1 MPALGGSIQRRWNA
15 LLDPYQKGDLDQ
27 PSFSGLADCLM
38 AAGMA
43 AEASRCRSWGLLE
56 PPESEWKQA
65 LRQWDSSFQEAA
77 FQDPSFQDSHQSL
90 DQPGPEPSSKPAAPS
105 RDPEQTELL
114 HIQALVDQG
123 RLQEACDHLGQL
135 SHQLGL
141 PPNLCNRMA
150 MLLEQKGDAWE
161 SERWY
166 RTSLSSQTQ
175 QPQAWFALAA
185 NLLSQNVADEA
196 LEASQLGLELHPRHP
211 WGLKLRQRSLTEL
224 KAGFDLEQLQRED
237 QLPFPIDPETLEA
250 LKQEPSWGD
259 FNVSLPQRLAWRHAL
274 RKSSS
279 TVWTIG
285 LQSPTILERLASLE
299 LFGSDLRVMAFG
311 CANAE
316 RFHQSLASL
325 SFHLDAF
332 GPTYQMRQCLEQ
344 PGLAIIGLPKQ
355 NCCPLA
361 LATCLNNPAIA
372 LLVRDGE
379 IMEPPGRHRLLDVA
393 GWSLWVPQATDHGSL
408 G

>member
-1 MPALGGSIQRRWNA
+1 MTPKTRLKMPDSGGSIQRRWDA
-15 LLDPYQKGDLDQ
+15 LLDPFQKGDMSQ
-27 PSFSGLADCLM
+27 PSFSDLADCLM

-43 AEASRCRSWGLLE
+43 AEASRCRAWGLLE
-56 PPESEWKQA
+56 PPELEWKEA
-65 LRQWDSSFQEAA
+65 IREWNSVFQEA
-77 FQDPSFQDSHQSL
+77 DKSL
-90 DQPGPEPSSKPAAPS
+90 GQACSEPNTNPASTS
-105 RDPEQTELL
+105 RDPEQIELM
-114 HIQALVDQG
+114 QVKALVDQG
-123 RLQEACDHLGQL
+123 RLQEACDQLGRL
-135 SHQLGL
+135 SHQKGL

-150 MLLEQKGDAWE
+150 MLLEQKGDFWE
-161 SERWY
+161 SESWY

-175 QPQAWFALAA
+175 QPSAWFALAA
-185 NLLSQNVADEA
+185 NLLNQHVADEA
-196 LEASQLGLELHPRHP
+196 LEASQIGLELHPRHP
-211 WGLKLRQRSLTEL
+211 WGLKLRQRSLMEL
-224 KAGFDLEQLQRED
+224 KAGFDLDQLQID
-237 QLPFPIDPETLEA
+237 QQLPFPIDPETLEA
-250 LKQEPSWGD
+250 LKQEPSWSE
-259 FNVSLPQRLAWRHAL
+259 FNLSLPERLAWRHAL

-279 TVWTIG
+279 TVWTIS
-285 LQSPTILERLASLE
+285 LQSPAILERLASLE

-332 GPTYQMRQCLEQ
+332 GPTYQMRQCLAE
-344 PGLAIIGLPKQ
+344 PGLAIIGLSKQ

-393 GWSLWVPQATDHGSL
+393 DWTLWVPQGTEYGTL